1 MSYFPILPTTSILFT
16 FMNNEGTMKYKL
28 NELLYVFG
36 AMNKV
41 NVEGLNAVT
50 SYLLARNGRKLEP
63 IAKKFEEDRKKV
75 VEVEW
80 VKEYN
85 SLLETDKEGANEKY
99 KIELEELEKE
109 MKSLLEEEV
118 EFEFYTRNIEDVNF
132 EGKDIFALYNL
143 INEGN

>member
-1 MSYFPILPTTSILFT
+1 
-16 FMNNEGTMKYKL
+16 MKYKL